1 MRAVVVWVRD
11 LTRRSSTSLQG
22 GPLESALGSTP
33 GLLFGLRLSASVC
46 LALFLAFWF
55 QTENPYWAGTSA
67 SIVAQPGL
75 GASLRKGRFRAIG
88 TAIGGLVMVLL
99 TAAFPQDHA
108 VLLASLALWCA
119 LCGCIATILPNFA
132 GYAAALA
139 GYTAAVVFAGAV
151 ENPQG
156 IFLVAASRL
165 TEIGIGIF
173 SAGLVHALTAFGDAR
188 QRLAPALAEV
198 GQDIASGLVETLRAG
213 DDQPEQRTSRRE
225 LIRRAIALDPLIDEA
240 IGEPSHLRYQHGAL
254 QAAAES
260 VFMALSAWRGIANRL
275 GMMSREQA
283 RMIAAAVLPGLSKL
297 TDRLWLDAPTV
308 VREIC
313 TTERQRAGQAPAADV
328 SSRLVMDGT
337 VRVLNALDGVANT
350 LILIADPRGAS
361 SQSRRTHLDLPDVL
375 PVALNGLRIVLTVL
389 AAALFWYA
397 SEWPNGPAM
406 VTFTAVT
413 VILFSA
419 RGDEAYPSAL
429 EYAAGTAIAAALAAM
444 LELLVLPPVQ
454 GNFVALTVALSLIF
468 IPVGMLAAGSWH
480 NAVFSAVATQIGP
493 ILLIKNQPS
502 YDATEVLNGGM
513 AIFAGTVFTALSIR
527 LLPPLSPAKRIQRLL
542 ALTLRDVQRVLSRR
556 RRFAPDVWVGRISR
570 RLAVMPKSA
579 TLEEQAELLAALSV
593 GQAAITLLQ
602 LRPYL
607 LNREALD
614 RARAGLAKGHVV
626 AAHESLTRFS
636 AEQTQGTPVG
646 GARGTSAAI
655 QATLIADALLRHPRF
670 FAQVE

>member
-1 MRAVVVWVRD
+1 MAD
-11 LTRRSSTSLQG
+11 LFSPTKVGTIPVANRQG
-22 GPLESALGSTP
+22 GPFERALGSTP

-88 TAIGGLVMVLL
+88 TVIGALVMVLL

-108 VLLASLALWCA
+108 MLLVSLALWCA

-139 GYTAAVVFAGAV
+139 GYTAAIVFAGAV
-151 ENPQG
+151 ENPQS
-156 IFLVAASRL
+156 ILLVATSRL

-188 QRLAPALAEV
+188 RRLAPALAEV

-225 LIRRAIALDPLIDEA
+225 LIRRAIALDSLIDEA

-283 RMIAAAVLPGLSKL
+283 RMIAATVLPGLSKL
-297 TDRLWLDAPTV
+297 TDRLWLDAPAV
-308 VREIC
+308 VRELC
-313 TTERQRAGQAPAADV
+313 TTERQRAGKAPAADV

-337 VRVLNALDGVANT
+337 VRVLNALDGVAST
-350 LILIADPRGAS
+350 LMLIADPRGGP
-361 SQSRRTHLDLPDVL
+361 SQSRLTHLHVPDVL

-389 AAALFWYA
+389 AAALFWYV

-406 VTFTAVT
+406 VTFAAVT

-429 EYAAGTAIAAALAAM
+429 EYAVGTAIAAALAAM

-454 GNFVALTVALSLIF
+454 GNFVAFTVALSLIF

-493 ILLIKNQPS
+493 ILLIRNQPS

-513 AIFAGTVFTALSIR
+513 AICAGTMLTALSIR

-542 ALTLRDVQRVLSRR
+542 TLTLRDVQRVLSRT
-556 RRFAPDVWVGRISR
+556 RRFAPDIWVGRISR
-570 RLAVMPKSA
+570 RFAVMPKSA
-579 TLEEQAELLAALSV
+579 TVEEEAELLAALSV
-593 GQAAITLLQ
+593 GEAAITLLR

-607 LNREALD
+607 LNCEALD
-614 RARAGLAKGHVV
+614 RAFAGLAKGHVV
-626 AAHESLTRFS
+626 AAHEGLTRFS
-636 AEQTQGTPVG
+636 AEQTQGAPVG
-646 GARGTSAAI
+646 GAHGTSAAI
-655 QATLIADALLRHPRF
+655 QATLIADALLRHPLF

>member
-1 MRAVVVWVRD
+1 MRAVVDWVRD

-108 VLLASLALWCA
+108 MLLVSLALWCA

-213 DDQPEQRTSRRE
+213 DDQPEQRTSRRD

-361 SQSRRTHLDLPDVL
+361 SQSRRTHLDVPDVL

-614 RARAGLAKGHVV
+614 RACAGLAKGHVV

-655 QATLIADALLRHPRF
+655 QATLIADALLRHPSF

>member
-1 MRAVVVWVRD
+1 MRAVVDWVRD

-108 VLLASLALWCA
+108 MLLVSLALWCA

-361 SQSRRTHLDLPDVL
+361 SQSRRTHLDVPDVL

-607 LNREALD
+607 LNGEALD
-614 RARAGLAKGHVV
+614 RACAGLAKGHVV

-636 AEQTQGTPVG
+636 AEQTRGTPVG

-655 QATLIADALLRHPRF
+655 QATLIADALLRHPSF